1 MLRFAEQGEFPMFQ
15 RFERSWEL
23 TKQCWALLS
32 KNKVLVLFPILSGL
46 ASLAIMISFLVPVF
60 MTGGAQQLQRLQHGQ
75 ASPER
80 YVWLFLFYFC
90 LYLVQTFFTCALMGS
105 ANVAFAGGQ
114 SSLSVGLELAW
125 SRFGRIVVWA
135 AVSATVGVILRTLEE
150 RAGLIG
156 KIVIALLGAA
166 WTILTYFMGPVI
178 VFEDLGVQDGL
189 ARSTAM
195 IKKTWGEGMGKGIAF
210 SALSLFGTIA
220 LLFVSF
226 VLAMV
231 NVILGLLFFVVG
243 FIALITVMSA
253 MDGIFKVALYRY
265 ACWNM
270 VPEGFS
276 PELVQAA
283 FAPKKKG
290 KFGF

>member
-1 MLRFAEQGEFPMFQ
+1 MFK

-32 KNKVLVLFPILSGL
+32 KNKVLVIFPILSGL
-46 ASLAIMISFLVPVF
+46 ASLAIMISFVVPIF
-60 MTGGAQQLQRLQHGQ
+60 MTGSARQFQHAAQHSQVP
-75 ASPER
+75 PEG
-80 YVWLFLFYFC
+80 YLLLFAFYFC
-90 LYLVQTFFTCALMGS
+90 LYLVQTFFSCALMGA

-114 SSLSVGLELAW
+114 ASLGVGLSLAW
-125 SRFGRIVVWA
+125 ERFGRILVWS
-135 AVSATVGVILRTLEE
+135 AVAATVGMILRTLEE

-178 VFEDLGVQDGL
+178 VFEDLGVSDGL
-189 ARSTAM
+189 ARSTAL
-195 IKKTWGEGMGKGIAF
+195 IKKTWGEGMGKGLTF
-210 SALSLFGTIA
+210 FALTLLGFFTLIVGFFV
-220 LLFVSF
+220 LLFVSPI
-226 VLAMV
+226 VAV
-231 NVILGLLFFVVG
+231 LFFTFG
-243 FIALITVMSA
+243 FIALVTVLSA

-276 PELVQAA
+276 AELVQGA
-283 FAPKKKG
+283 FLPKKKSR
-290 KFGF
+290 FGFGK